1 MAKGDDA
8 LARKRNRVRR
18 KRMRSS
24 ENAVSARVAAIIANK
39 RRRKSGKR
47 RGCEG
52 MCFSLPTP
60 DDPFNER
67 HGKKRKGEES
77 ADDTEDAADLAKDGN
92 PKKKDANTKK
102 QPPAKAG
109 AKAKSKA
116 IRERAAETEEDRV
129 DFDRPS
135 KFLVVCLNAIRDA
148 MTAEDGGGGSIH
160 GAGDWGVELW
170 RSCSAPAPSDVLDTS
185 GSCSTMEQTAWLV
198 STACDIVA
206 RKERLGMV
214 VSCPFLL
221 YLVPSQEKA
230 AQVRSICKPLKPLGI
245 HSVSLHP
252 GASVEHQISGLK
264 TCEPE
269 FLIAT
274 PERLLELVSLKA
286 IDISSVSMLVKE
298 ILEQILRSHA
308 KKSSKVLLVAAS
320 NKKAQLLS
328 SSLKLENCTVTD
340 DSQGNSFTICSSVGL
355 MNVLVKDRENLAM
368 SDVEEFEIVLVVDL
382 PPSVDEYVEILTGVA
397 RRTIGG
403 EVHSIFSNTDAP
415 IAKPLAELLANCSQ
429 VVPEFLKKL

>member
-18 KRMRSS
+18 KRLRSS
-24 ENAVSARVAAIIANK
+24 ENAVSARVAAIIASK

-67 HGKKRKGEES
+67 HGKKRKLDDEPT
-77 ADDTEDAADLAKDGN
+77 DDTAAAAAAKDD
-92 PKKKDANTKK
+92 PKKKGANNKK
-102 QPPAKAG
+102 QQPVAKAG
-109 AKAKSKA
+109 AEAKSKA
-116 IRERAAETEEDRV
+116 VREKATGAEESRV

-148 MTAEDGGGGSIH
+148 VAPEEGGGSIH

-170 RSCSAPAPSDVLDTS
+170 RCCSAKAPSDVLDAS
-185 GSCSTMEQTAWLV
+185 GACATGDQTAWFV

-230 AQVRSICKPLKPLGI
+230 TQVCTHILMQDCLFLCIHMFNGQIVNDLLILLVLFGQVRSICKPLKPLGI

-252 GASVEHQISGLK
+252 GASIEHQISGYVL
-264 TCEPE
+264 
-269 FLIAT
+269 FHNLHHLLLI
-274 PERLLELVSLKA
+274 ENVKCA
-286 IDISSVSMLVKE
+286 I
-298 ILEQILRSHA
+298 
-308 KKSSKVLLVAAS
+308 
-320 NKKAQLLS
+320 
-328 SSLKLENCTVTD
+328 C
-340 DSQGNSFTICSSVGL
+340 
-355 MNVLVKDRENLAM
+355 
-368 SDVEEFEIVLVVDL
+368 
-382 PPSVDEYVEILTGVA
+382 
-397 RRTIGG
+397 
-403 EVHSIFSNTDAP
+403 
-415 IAKPLAELLANCSQ
+415 
-429 VVPEFLKKL
+429 